1 MLSDQNPMY
10 IIRIYRNM
18 SLHNIITMTKT
29 QFITYK
35 KWEKWTIP
43 LRQDNQQSPNTNG
56 LEVRISIPHQR
67 SFFCNGLRLLDIS
80 TPGQNAETKLMWST

>member
-35 KWEKWTIP
+35 KMGKM
-43 LRQDNQQSPNTNG
+43 NHSPKT
-56 LEVRISIPHQR
+56 R
-67 SFFCNGLRLLDIS
+67 
-80 TPGQNAETKLMWST
+80 

>member
-1 MLSDQNPMY
+1 
-10 IIRIYRNM
+10 M

-35 KWEKWTIP
+35 KMGKMGKIP